1 MGRPERPLDP
11 EAGPVQRFA
20 HDLRE
25 LRKTAGTP
33 AYRIMSE
40 SAGFSATTLSEAA
53 RGERLPSLAVVQ
65 GYVRACGAD
74 PAGWER
80 RWKEAES
87 AAATRADTED
97 AVPPYRGLAR
107 FEGDDHALFFGR
119 DRLAEELLELVRGHR
134 FAVLF
139 GASGSGKSSLLR
151 AGLLPR
157 LREETARQDCPAA
170 LRVFTPGARPAATHR
185 HLLAPRRGEPESWV
199 VVDQFEEVFTLCR
212 SRAERTRFLDLL
224 LAAREPDSR
233 LRVLIAVRADFYAR
247 CAEHRGLATV
257 LSGASLLVGPMTA
270 DELRETVVRPA
281 QAAGL
286 LVERE
291 LTARIVEE
299 VLGEPG
305 ALPMLSHALLET
317 WRRRKGRLLTVAAY
331 ETVGGVRGAIAASAE
346 EAYGRLD
353 AAQARAAR
361 QLLLRMVEP
370 GRVTVDTR
378 RPLTRAEL
386 DEWADPAVR
395 AVVEH
400 LAEARLLTVDEDG
413 VQLAHEALITSWP
426 RLRGWIEEDRDRLR
440 RRRQVAEA
448 ARVWLEHD
456 RDPGALWRG
465 ARLDAAQELLTG
477 DAGLTAQEQAFLRE
491 ALEVREAE
499 RRAAAHAT
507 RRARVLTVALSGVL
521 AVASVVGLVAWQQH
535 TDNQRQRTDTAARRV
550 AAVADAMRT
559 TDPRTAQLLG
569 VAAWR
574 ISPLPESRRA
584 LLGALAQPEL
594 DTFTDPAVGEGHR
607 RFLVD
612 SGRTL
617 LSTDGRTWHSWDVAA
632 HRDTGSGRLPRGRV
646 VAVGP
651 DARVLALAGGAGIR
665 LWDRADGHWRGAAH
679 PGASG
684 VTVTGRGGYV
694 LRGAG
699 DGRVG
704 VISAVDGTTLFETRS
719 DGTAGVTASADG
731 RLVAVCP
738 SGRAPR
744 VWDTARRRPVP
755 GPWERAG
762 GDCRTLVLGDDR
774 LALLSSKGVRIW
786 ETSTGD
792 ELAEVD
798 HPGARY
804 AAFSRAEDG
813 AFLATADGE
822 EIRVW
827 RLSAPGSP
835 AFRHPLN
842 NQQLYG
848 GLAWDPYRPVLRYL
862 EGSTVHS
869 LDLAGAVTSAWRERP
884 VDGLLLSPDGRML
897 ATAQR
902 FGTTYRFQ
910 LRDTRDELPPIPLP
924 PPPLPVARDP
934 ERPVPA
940 HRTLPVMAF
949 SPDGTS
955 FAYGVSAPG
964 RQTSP
969 QHLTVWDME
978 RLRVRSTLDPAT
990 SGSGAAV
997 VGMALGPDG
1006 RTLYTTRRLG
1016 SGAFVNEAWD
1026 TERRRRT
1033 AVLTG
1038 LASGH
1043 LAVHPDGRLLVGDNR
1058 LVRPPATATTERDL
1072 VQGDRIGALAFGPD
1086 GSRLAAG
1093 DRTGRVAL
1101 WDGALGHR
1109 TGVLRNIFPAP
1120 IGATPEAVSALAV
1133 SPDGQTLAVAG
1144 TAGTLQLWDTATQQ
1158 PLGSP
1163 LPTSG
1168 EELRTLAF
1176 SPDSGTL
1183 YAGSAHVP
1191 LQRYTIDPSWA
1202 VLRVCARAGA
1212 GTDEARP
1219 AGAGLDEARWRTY
1232 VPDAPYRR
1240 ICDRSDPVPEPDAD
1254 PTASSGGLA
1263 VSAVTRSSSVP
1274 NRRSKASELV
1284 GGSASGRRT

>member
-1 MGRPERPLDP
+1 M
-11 EAGPVQRFA
+11 QRFA

-25 LRKTAGTP
+25 LRRTVGTP
-33 AYRIMSE
+33 AYRLMAE

-65 GYVRACGAD
+65 GYARACGAD
-74 PAGWER
+74 PAEWER

-87 AAATRADTED
+87 EGAARADPED

-107 FEGDDHALFFGR
+107 FERDDHALFFGR
-119 DRLAEELLELVRGHR
+119 DRLTAELLELVRGHR

-157 LREETARQDCPAA
+157 LREEIARLDRPAV
-170 LRVFTPGARPAATHR
+170 LRVFTPGPRPAATYR
-185 HLLAPRRGEPESWV
+185 QLLAPAPGEPESWV

-212 SRAERTRFLDLL
+212 GRAERARFLDLL
-224 LAAREPDSR
+224 LAAREPGSR
-233 LRVLIAVRADFYAR
+233 VRVLIAVRADFYAR
-247 CAEHRGLATV
+247 CAEHRGLAAA

-305 ALPMLSHALLET
+305 GLPMLSHALLET

-331 ETVGGVRGAIAASAE
+331 EAVGGVRGAIAASAE

-370 GRVTVDTR
+370 GQGTVGTR

-426 RLRGWIEEDRDRLR
+426 RLRGWIEEDRDLLR
-440 RRRQVAEA
+440 HRRQIAEA
-448 ARVWLEHD
+448 ARVWLDHD

-465 ARLDAAQELLTG
+465 ARLAAAQELFAD
-477 DAGLTAQEQAFLRE
+477 DADLTAQEQAFLRE

-535 TDNQRQRTDTAARRV
+535 TDNRRQRTDTAARRV

-617 LSTDGRTWHSWDVAA
+617 LSTDGRTWHRWDVAA
-632 HRDTGSGRLPRGRV
+632 HRALGSGRLPQGEA
-646 VAVGP
+646 VAAGP

-665 LWDRADGHWRGAAH
+665 LWDRADGRWKGAAH

-684 VTVTGRGGYV
+684 VTVTGGGGY
-694 LRGAG
+694 LLYGAG
-699 DGRVG
+699 EDRVR
-704 VISAVDGTTLFETRS
+704 VASAVDGTPLFETRS
-719 DGTAGVTASADG
+719 SGPASVTASADG

-738 SGRAPR
+738 SGDAPQ
-744 VWDTARRRPVP
+744 VWDTARRRTLP
-755 GPWERAG
+755 GPWERS

-774 LALLSSKGVRIW
+774 LALLSSDGVRIW
-786 ETSTGD
+786 RTSTGD
-792 ELAEVD
+792 ELAEVG

-804 AAFSRAEDG
+804 AAFGRAEDG
-813 AFLATADGE
+813 AFLATADGK

-827 RLSAPGSP
+827 RLSAPGNP
-835 AFRHPLN
+835 VFRHSLN
-842 NQQLYG
+842 NRQLRG
-848 GLAWDPYRPVLRYL
+848 GLAWDPRRPVLRYL

-869 LDLAGAVTSAWRERP
+869 LDLTGAVTSAWRARP
-884 VDGLLLSPDGRML
+884 LDGVLLSPDGRTL

-910 LRDTRDELPPIPLP
+910 LRDTRHDLPPIPLP
-924 PPPLPVARDP
+924 PPPLPAARAP

-949 SPDGTS
+949 SPDGTD

-964 RQTSP
+964 RQAAP
-969 QHLTVWDME
+969 QHLSVWDTE
-978 RLRVRSTLDPAT
+978 RLRIRSTLDLAT
-990 SGSGAAV
+990 SGSAV
-997 VGMALGPDG
+997 VGLALGPGG
-1006 RTLYTTRRLG
+1006 RVLYTARRLD

-1026 TERRRRT
+1026 IERRRRT
-1033 AVLTG
+1033 SVLTG

-1043 LAVHPDGRLLVGDNR
+1043 LALHPEGRLLVGDNR
-1058 LVRPPATATTERDL
+1058 LVRPPGRAATARDL

-1101 WDGALGHR
+1101 WDGTLDHR
-1109 TGVLRNIFPAP
+1109 AGVLRNIFPAP
-1120 IGATPEAVSALAV
+1120 LDTTPEAVSALAV

-1144 TAGTLQLWDTATQQ
+1144 TAGTLQLWDTATHQ

-1191 LQRYTIDPSWA
+1191 LQRYTIEPSWA

-1212 GTDEARP
+1212 G
-1219 AGAGLDEARWRTY
+1219 LDEAQWRTY

-1240 ICDRSDPVPEPDAD
+1240 ICDRAEPAPEPDPD
-1254 PTASSGGLA
+1254 PAASPRRLA
-1263 VSAVTRSSSVP
+1263 VSVVTRSSSVS
-1274 NRRSKASELV
+1274 NRRSKASEPV
-1284 GGSASGRRT
+1284 GGSAAGRRT